1 MKAWKTHACL
11 AAILSISFSTNA
23 ATDLKVYAASSMTNA
38 IDEIAQDFKEKYD
51 VTVTP
56 VYGGSSSIA
65 RQIINGAPADV
76 FISANTKWMDYLVD
90 EGVIDSD
97 NVTNLVRN
105 SLVLIAPQ
113 SSSLAVFNFADAKAW
128 EAALNGSRLALGNP
142 TSVPAGMYAKESLT
156 TLGVWKEI
164 QTKVAPAK
172 NVRLALAILLTA
184 LVTVKDK
191 VAGLD
196 SGANDYLTKPFAEA
210 ELFARIRA
218 QLRAP
223 DSADQAN
230 ADKVMT
236 KDLEID
242 RATREVIFK
251 GDLITLTRTEFD
263 LLLFLASN
271 LGRVFTRDE
280 LLDHVWGYN
289 HFPTTRTVDT
299 HVLQLR
305 QKLPG
310 LEIETLRGV
319 GYKMKA

>member
-1 MKAWKTHACL
+1 MKQTLLLVEDDKNLADGLLVSLEQAGYECL
-11 AAILSISFSTNA
+11 HVERI
-23 ATDLKVYAASSMTNA
+23 
-38 IDEIAQDFKEKYD
+38 
-51 VTVTP
+51 
-56 VYGGSSSIA
+56 
-65 RQIINGAPADV
+65 ADV
-76 FISANTKWMDYLVD
+76 ASQWKNADLVILD
-90 EGVIDSD
+90 RQLPDGDSVQHLPEWKNIKD
-97 NVTNLVRN
+97 
-105 SLVLIAPQ
+105 
-113 SSSLAVFNFADAKAW
+113 
-128 EAALNGSRLALGNP
+128 
-142 TSVPAGMYAKESLT
+142 VP
-156 TLGVWKEI
+156 V
-164 QTKVAPAK
+164 
-172 NVRLALAILLTA
+172 ILLTA

-223 DSADQAN
+223 DSAEQEGTTT
-230 ADKVMT
+230 DKVIT

-242 RATREVIFK
+242 RATREVMFK
-251 GDLITLTRTEFD
+251 DELITLTRTEFD

>member
-1 MKAWKTHACL
+1 MKQTLLLVEDDKNLADGLLVSLEQAGYECL
-11 AAILSISFSTNA
+11 HVERI
-23 ATDLKVYAASSMTNA
+23 
-38 IDEIAQDFKEKYD
+38 
-51 VTVTP
+51 
-56 VYGGSSSIA
+56 
-65 RQIINGAPADV
+65 ADV
-76 FISANTKWMDYLVD
+76 ESQWKKADLVILD
-90 EGVIDSD
+90 RQLSDGDS
-97 NVTNLVRN
+97 VQHLPEWKNLK
-105 SLVLIAPQ
+105 
-113 SSSLAVFNFADAKAW
+113 D
-128 EAALNGSRLALGNP
+128 
-142 TSVPAGMYAKESLT
+142 VP
-156 TLGVWKEI
+156 V
-164 QTKVAPAK
+164 
-172 NVRLALAILLTA
+172 ILLTA

-223 DSADQAN
+223 DSGEQDGASS
-230 ADKVMT
+230 DKVIT

-242 RATREVIFK
+242 RSTREVLFK
-251 GDLITLTRTEFD
+251 DELITLTRTEFD

>member
-1 MKAWKTHACL
+1 MKQTLLLVEDDKNLADGLLVSLEQAGYECL
-11 AAILSISFSTNA
+11 HVERI
-23 ATDLKVYAASSMTNA
+23 
-38 IDEIAQDFKEKYD
+38 
-51 VTVTP
+51 
-56 VYGGSSSIA
+56 
-65 RQIINGAPADV
+65 ADV
-76 FISANTKWMDYLVD
+76 EPFWKKADLVILDRQLPDGDSVQYLSGWKKIKD
-90 EGVIDSD
+90 
-97 NVTNLVRN
+97 
-105 SLVLIAPQ
+105 
-113 SSSLAVFNFADAKAW
+113 
-128 EAALNGSRLALGNP
+128 
-142 TSVPAGMYAKESLT
+142 VP
-156 TLGVWKEI
+156 V
-164 QTKVAPAK
+164 
-172 NVRLALAILLTA
+172 ILLTA

-223 DSADQAN
+223 DASEQDSS
-230 ADKVMT
+230 DKVVT
-236 KDLEID
+236 KELEID
-242 RATREVIFK
+242 RATREVTFK
-251 GDLITLTRTEFD
+251 GELITLTRTEFD

>member
-1 MKAWKTHACL
+1 VKQTLLLVEDDKNLADGLLVSLEQAGYECLHVERISDVEPQWKKADLVILDRQLPDGDSVQSLPEWKK
-11 AAILSISFSTNA
+11 I
-23 ATDLKVYAASSMTNA
+23 K
-38 IDEIAQDFKEKYD
+38 D
-51 VTVTP
+51 VP
-56 VYGGSSSIA
+56 V
-65 RQIINGAPADV
+65 
-76 FISANTKWMDYLVD
+76 
-90 EGVIDSD
+90 
-97 NVTNLVRN
+97 
-105 SLVLIAPQ
+105 
-113 SSSLAVFNFADAKAW
+113 
-128 EAALNGSRLALGNP
+128 
-142 TSVPAGMYAKESLT
+142 
-156 TLGVWKEI
+156 
-164 QTKVAPAK
+164 
-172 NVRLALAILLTA
+172 ILLTA

-223 DSADQAN
+223 DSADQDN
-230 ADKVMT
+230 SDKVKT
-236 KDLEID
+236 ADLEIN
-242 RATREVIFK
+242 RATREVKFK
-251 GDLITLTRTEFD
+251 EEMITLTRTEFD

>member
-1 MKAWKTHACL
+1 MKQTLLLVEDDKNLADGLLVSLEQAGYECLHAETIASVAQHWEKADIVILDRQLPDGDSIEHLQGWKQ
-11 AAILSISFSTNA
+11 
-23 ATDLKVYAASSMTNA
+23 LK
-38 IDEIAQDFKEKYD
+38 D
-51 VTVTP
+51 VP
-56 VYGGSSSIA
+56 V
-65 RQIINGAPADV
+65 
-76 FISANTKWMDYLVD
+76 
-90 EGVIDSD
+90 
-97 NVTNLVRN
+97 
-105 SLVLIAPQ
+105 
-113 SSSLAVFNFADAKAW
+113 
-128 EAALNGSRLALGNP
+128 
-142 TSVPAGMYAKESLT
+142 
-156 TLGVWKEI
+156 
-164 QTKVAPAK
+164 
-172 NVRLALAILLTA
+172 ILLTA

-218 QLRAP
+218 QLRLP
-223 DSADQAN
+223 ESEGIDDSKVVTKN
-230 ADKVMT
+230 LVIDK
-236 KDLEID
+236 
-242 RATREVIFK
+242 ATREVHYQ
-251 GDLITLTRTEFD
+251 DEAITLTRTEFD

-305 QKLPG
+305 QKLSG

>member
-1 MKAWKTHACL
+1 MKQTLLLVEDDKNLADGLLVSLEQAGYECLHAELISEVEGYWEQADLVILDRQLPDGDSVDSLPGWKKKKD
-11 AAILSISFSTNA
+11 I
-23 ATDLKVYAASSMTNA
+23 
-38 IDEIAQDFKEKYD
+38 
-51 VTVTP
+51 P
-56 VYGGSSSIA
+56 V
-65 RQIINGAPADV
+65 
-76 FISANTKWMDYLVD
+76 
-90 EGVIDSD
+90 
-97 NVTNLVRN
+97 
-105 SLVLIAPQ
+105 
-113 SSSLAVFNFADAKAW
+113 
-128 EAALNGSRLALGNP
+128 
-142 TSVPAGMYAKESLT
+142 
-156 TLGVWKEI
+156 
-164 QTKVAPAK
+164 
-172 NVRLALAILLTA
+172 ILLTA

-218 QLRAP
+218 QLRLP
-223 DSADQAN
+223 DSEGQDAS
-230 ADKVMT
+230 KVMAQN
-236 KDLEID
+236 LVID
-242 RATREVIFK
+242 KATREVFFNE
-251 GDLITLTRTEFD
+251 LEVTLTRTEFD

>member
-1 MKAWKTHACL
+1 MKQTLLLVEDDKNLADGLLVSLEQAGYECLHAETISEVEGYWEQADLVILDRQLPDGDSVDHLQGWKQ
-11 AAILSISFSTNA
+11 
-23 ATDLKVYAASSMTNA
+23 LK
-38 IDEIAQDFKEKYD
+38 D
-51 VTVTP
+51 VP
-56 VYGGSSSIA
+56 V
-65 RQIINGAPADV
+65 
-76 FISANTKWMDYLVD
+76 
-90 EGVIDSD
+90 
-97 NVTNLVRN
+97 
-105 SLVLIAPQ
+105 
-113 SSSLAVFNFADAKAW
+113 
-128 EAALNGSRLALGNP
+128 
-142 TSVPAGMYAKESLT
+142 
-156 TLGVWKEI
+156 
-164 QTKVAPAK
+164 
-172 NVRLALAILLTA
+172 ILLTA

-218 QLRAP
+218 QLRSP
-223 DSADQAN
+223 DSEEQDSTKVFAQN
-230 ADKVMT
+230 LVIDK
-236 KDLEID
+236 
-242 RATREVIFK
+242 ATREVFFNE
-251 GDLITLTRTEFD
+251 DAVTLTRTEFD

-305 QKLPG
+305 QKLQG

>member
-1 MKAWKTHACL
+1 MRILLVEDDSRLLTQLDVLLQKNGFSVDL
-11 AAILSISFSTNA
+11 A
-23 ATDLKVYAASSMTNA
+23 D
-38 IDEIAQDFKEKYD
+38 D
-51 VTVTP
+51 
-56 VYGGSSSIA
+56 G
-65 RQIINGAPADV
+65 
-76 FISANTKWMDYLVD
+76 
-90 EGVIDSD
+90 
-97 NVTNLVRN
+97 
-105 SLVLIAPQ
+105 
-113 SSSLAVFNFADAKAW
+113 AKALFLLQ
-128 EAALNGSRLALGNP
+128 EHS
-142 TSVPAGMYAKESLT
+142 YD
-156 TLGVWKEI
+156 
-164 QTKVAPAK
+164 
-172 NVRLALAILLTA
+172 LAIIDIGLPIVDGFEVIQKARKNEVTCPILILTA
-184 LVTVKDK
+184 RDRWQEK
-191 VAGLD
+191 VEGLD
-196 SGANDYLTKPFAEA
+196 AGADDYLTKPFAEA

-223 DSADQAN
+223 DSGEQDGASS
-230 ADKVMT
+230 DKVIT

-242 RATREVIFK
+242 RSTREVLFK
-251 GDLITLTRTEFD
+251 DELITLTRTEFD

>member
-1 MKAWKTHACL
+1 MKQTLLLVEDDKNLADGLLVSLEQAGYNCLHAETIAEVKPCWEQADLVILDRQLPDGDSVEHLEDWKK
-11 AAILSISFSTNA
+11 
-23 ATDLKVYAASSMTNA
+23 LKD
-38 IDEIAQDFKEKYD
+38 I
-51 VTVTP
+51 P
-56 VYGGSSSIA
+56 V
-65 RQIINGAPADV
+65 
-76 FISANTKWMDYLVD
+76 
-90 EGVIDSD
+90 
-97 NVTNLVRN
+97 
-105 SLVLIAPQ
+105 
-113 SSSLAVFNFADAKAW
+113 
-128 EAALNGSRLALGNP
+128 
-142 TSVPAGMYAKESLT
+142 
-156 TLGVWKEI
+156 
-164 QTKVAPAK
+164 
-172 NVRLALAILLTA
+172 ILLTA

-218 QLRAP
+218 QLRMP
-223 DSADQAN
+223 DGQNDDSKVATTDLII
-230 ADKVMT
+230 DK
-236 KDLEID
+236 
-242 RATREVIFK
+242 ATREVNYK
-251 GDLITLTRTEFD
+251 GELVTLTRTEFD

>member
-1 MKAWKTHACL
+1 MFTC
-11 AAILSISFSTNA
+11 
-23 ATDLKVYAASSMTNA
+23 
-38 IDEIAQDFKEKYD
+38 
-51 VTVTP
+51 
-56 VYGGSSSIA
+56 
-65 RQIINGAPADV
+65 GA
-76 FISANTKWMDYLVD
+76 YC
-90 EGVIDSD
+90 
-97 NVTNLVRN
+97 R
-105 SLVLIAPQ
+105 
-113 SSSLAVFNFADAKAW
+113 
-128 EAALNGSRLALGNP
+128 RR
-142 TSVPAGMYAKESLT
+142 TSVEKADLVILDRQLPDGDSVQHLPE
-156 TLGVWKEI
+156 WKKI
-164 QTKVAPAK
+164 KDVP
-172 NVRLALAILLTA
+172 VILLTA

>member
-1 MKAWKTHACL
+1 MKQTLLLVEDDKNLADGLLVSLEQAGYECLHAELISEVEGYWEQADLVILDRQLPDGDSVDSLPGWKKKKD
-11 AAILSISFSTNA
+11 I
-23 ATDLKVYAASSMTNA
+23 
-38 IDEIAQDFKEKYD
+38 
-51 VTVTP
+51 P
-56 VYGGSSSIA
+56 V
-65 RQIINGAPADV
+65 
-76 FISANTKWMDYLVD
+76 
-90 EGVIDSD
+90 
-97 NVTNLVRN
+97 
-105 SLVLIAPQ
+105 
-113 SSSLAVFNFADAKAW
+113 
-128 EAALNGSRLALGNP
+128 
-142 TSVPAGMYAKESLT
+142 
-156 TLGVWKEI
+156 
-164 QTKVAPAK
+164 
-172 NVRLALAILLTA
+172 ILLTA

-218 QLRAP
+218 QLRLP
-223 DSADQAN
+223 DAEEQDSSKVIAQDLVI
-230 ADKVMT
+230 DK
-236 KDLEID
+236 
-242 RATREVIFK
+242 ATREVFFK
-251 GDLITLTRTEFD
+251 EQEVTLTRTEFD

>member
-1 MKAWKTHACL
+1 MKQTLLLVEDDKNLADGLLVSLEQAGYECL
-11 AAILSISFSTNA
+11 HVERI
-23 ATDLKVYAASSMTNA
+23 
-38 IDEIAQDFKEKYD
+38 
-51 VTVTP
+51 
-56 VYGGSSSIA
+56 
-65 RQIINGAPADV
+65 ADV
-76 FISANTKWMDYLVD
+76 ESQWKKADLVILD
-90 EGVIDSD
+90 RQLPDGDS
-97 NVTNLVRN
+97 VQHLPEWKNLK
-105 SLVLIAPQ
+105 
-113 SSSLAVFNFADAKAW
+113 D
-128 EAALNGSRLALGNP
+128 
-142 TSVPAGMYAKESLT
+142 VP
-156 TLGVWKEI
+156 V
-164 QTKVAPAK
+164 
-172 NVRLALAILLTA
+172 ILLTA

-223 DSADQAN
+223 DSAEQDGASS
-230 ADKVMT
+230 DKVIT

-242 RATREVIFK
+242 RATREVLFK
-251 GDLITLTRTEFD
+251 DELITLTRTEFD

>member
-1 MKAWKTHACL
+1 MKQTLLLVEDDRNLADGLLVSLEQAGYECFHAETIAEVAQYWDKVDLVILDRQLPDGDSVAHLLEWK
-11 AAILSISFSTNA
+11 
-23 ATDLKVYAASSMTNA
+23 
-38 IDEIAQDFKEKYD
+38 
-51 VTVTP
+51 
-56 VYGGSSSIA
+56 
-65 RQIINGAPADV
+65 QI
-76 FISANTKWMDYLVD
+76 K
-90 EGVIDSD
+90 
-97 NVTNLVRN
+97 
-105 SLVLIAPQ
+105 
-113 SSSLAVFNFADAKAW
+113 
-128 EAALNGSRLALGNP
+128 
-142 TSVPAGMYAKESLT
+142 SVP
-156 TLGVWKEI
+156 V
-164 QTKVAPAK
+164 
-172 NVRLALAILLTA
+172 ILLTA

-218 QLRAP
+218 QLRVP
-223 DSADQAN
+223 DHDELDDSKIETDFLLI
-230 ADKVMT
+230 DK
-236 KDLEID
+236 
-242 RATREVIFK
+242 ATREVTYK
-251 GDLITLTRTEFD
+251 DELITLTRTEFD

-299 HVLQLR
+299 HILQLR

>member
-1 MKAWKTHACL
+1 MKQTLLLVEDDKNLADGLLVSLEQAGYDCLHAETIAEVKQHWDSADLVILDRQLPDGDSVQSLPEWKK
-11 AAILSISFSTNA
+11 I
-23 ATDLKVYAASSMTNA
+23 
-38 IDEIAQDFKEKYD
+38 KE
-51 VTVTP
+51 VP
-56 VYGGSSSIA
+56 V
-65 RQIINGAPADV
+65 
-76 FISANTKWMDYLVD
+76 
-90 EGVIDSD
+90 
-97 NVTNLVRN
+97 
-105 SLVLIAPQ
+105 
-113 SSSLAVFNFADAKAW
+113 
-128 EAALNGSRLALGNP
+128 
-142 TSVPAGMYAKESLT
+142 
-156 TLGVWKEI
+156 
-164 QTKVAPAK
+164 
-172 NVRLALAILLTA
+172 ILLTA

-196 SGANDYLTKPFAEA
+196 AGANDYLTKPFAEA

-218 QLRAP
+218 QLRSPEGEGQDDAKVVTP
-223 DSADQAN
+223 N
-230 ADKVMT
+230 LVIDKS
-236 KDLEID
+236 
-242 RATREVIFK
+242 TREVFYK
-251 GDLITLTRTEFD
+251 DESITLTRTEFD

>member
-1 MKAWKTHACL
+1 MKQTLLLVEDDKNLADGLLVSLEQAGYECLHAELISEVEGYWEQADLVILDRQLPDGDSVDSLPGWKKKKD
-11 AAILSISFSTNA
+11 I
-23 ATDLKVYAASSMTNA
+23 
-38 IDEIAQDFKEKYD
+38 
-51 VTVTP
+51 P
-56 VYGGSSSIA
+56 V
-65 RQIINGAPADV
+65 
-76 FISANTKWMDYLVD
+76 
-90 EGVIDSD
+90 
-97 NVTNLVRN
+97 
-105 SLVLIAPQ
+105 
-113 SSSLAVFNFADAKAW
+113 
-128 EAALNGSRLALGNP
+128 
-142 TSVPAGMYAKESLT
+142 
-156 TLGVWKEI
+156 
-164 QTKVAPAK
+164 
-172 NVRLALAILLTA
+172 ILLTA

-218 QLRAP
+218 QLRLP
-223 DSADQAN
+223 DSEDQDAS
-230 ADKVMT
+230 KVMAQN
-236 KDLEID
+236 LVID
-242 RATREVIFK
+242 KATREVFFNE
-251 GDLITLTRTEFD
+251 LEVTLTRTEFD

>member
-1 MKAWKTHACL
+1 MLLVEDDKNLADGLLVSLEQAGYECLHAELISEVEGYWEQADLVILDRQLPDGDSVDSLPAWKKKKD
-11 AAILSISFSTNA
+11 I
-23 ATDLKVYAASSMTNA
+23 
-38 IDEIAQDFKEKYD
+38 
-51 VTVTP
+51 P
-56 VYGGSSSIA
+56 V
-65 RQIINGAPADV
+65 
-76 FISANTKWMDYLVD
+76 
-90 EGVIDSD
+90 
-97 NVTNLVRN
+97 
-105 SLVLIAPQ
+105 
-113 SSSLAVFNFADAKAW
+113 
-128 EAALNGSRLALGNP
+128 
-142 TSVPAGMYAKESLT
+142 
-156 TLGVWKEI
+156 
-164 QTKVAPAK
+164 
-172 NVRLALAILLTA
+172 ILLTA

-218 QLRAP
+218 QLRLP
-223 DSADQAN
+223 DAEEQDAS
-230 ADKVMT
+230 KVMAQN
-236 KDLEID
+236 LIID
-242 RATREVIFK
+242 KATREVFFNE
-251 GDLITLTRTEFD
+251 LEVTLTRTEFD

>member
-1 MKAWKTHACL
+1 
-11 AAILSISFSTNA
+11 
-23 ATDLKVYAASSMTNA
+23 
-38 IDEIAQDFKEKYD
+38 
-51 VTVTP
+51 
-56 VYGGSSSIA
+56 
-65 RQIINGAPADV
+65 
-76 FISANTKWMDYLVD
+76 
-90 EGVIDSD
+90 
-97 NVTNLVRN
+97 
-105 SLVLIAPQ
+105 
-113 SSSLAVFNFADAKAW
+113 
-128 EAALNGSRLALGNP
+128 
-142 TSVPAGMYAKESLT
+142 
-156 TLGVWKEI
+156 
-164 QTKVAPAK
+164 
-172 NVRLALAILLTA
+172 

-218 QLRAP
+218 QLRLP
-223 DSADQAN
+223 DAEEQDSSKVVAQDLVI
-230 ADKVMT
+230 DK
-236 KDLEID
+236 
-242 RATREVIFK
+242 ATREVFFK
-251 GDLITLTRTEFD
+251 DQEVTLTRTEFD

>member
-1 MKAWKTHACL
+1 MKQTLLLVEDDKNLADGLLVSLEQAGYECLHAET
-11 AAILSISFSTNA
+11 I
-23 ATDLKVYAASSMTNA
+23 
-38 IDEIAQDFKEKYD
+38 
-51 VTVTP
+51 
-56 VYGGSSSIA
+56 
-65 RQIINGAPADV
+65 ADV
-76 FISANTKWMDYLVD
+76 KQYWEQADLVVLD
-90 EGVIDSD
+90 RQLPDGDS
-97 NVTNLVRN
+97 VQHL
-105 SLVLIAPQ
+105 P
-113 SSSLAVFNFADAKAW
+113 
-128 EAALNGSRLALGNP
+128 E
-142 TSVPAGMYAKESLT
+142 
-156 TLGVWKEI
+156 WKKLKDI
-164 QTKVAPAK
+164 PV
-172 NVRLALAILLTA
+172 ILLTA

-218 QLRAP
+218 QLRSPENDGSEDSKVELP
-223 DSADQAN
+223 DLTI
-230 ADKVMT
+230 DK
-236 KDLEID
+236 
-242 RATREVIFK
+242 ATRDVFFK
-251 GDLITLTRTEFD
+251 GESVTLTRTEFD